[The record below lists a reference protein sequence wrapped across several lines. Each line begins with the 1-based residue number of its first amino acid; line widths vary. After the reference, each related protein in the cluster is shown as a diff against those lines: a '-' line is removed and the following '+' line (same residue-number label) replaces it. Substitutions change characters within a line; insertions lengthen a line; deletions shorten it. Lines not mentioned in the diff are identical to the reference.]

1 MKFIVSRFYTPKNV
15 VLEYL
20 LEGDACYFDTVGN
33 SRFVDFEFL
42 VDPLCF
48 SSRDR
53 REGVYSI
60 DGLDHYRRWIP
71 RALKTPSAEKRDLLI
86 QGKWDYA
93 IPCIGE
99 NYPMYYDNKTN
110 WICCGDPD
118 QTGTA
123 VQFTEQAIAVLKN
136 PFELSAVWMKPAF
149 KAYSYE
155 IMKSFASATGTEESL
170 IEINVG

>member
-1 MKFIVSRFYTPKNV
+1 
-15 VLEYL
+15 
-20 LEGDACYFDTVGN
+20 
-33 SRFVDFEFL
+33 
-42 VDPLCF
+42 
-48 SSRDR
+48 
-53 REGVYSI
+53 
-60 DGLDHYRRWIP
+60 
-71 RALKTPSAEKRDLLI
+71 
-86 QGKWDYA
+86 
-93 IPCIGE
+93 
-99 NYPMYYDNKTN
+99 MYYDNKTN

-136 PFELSAVWMKPAF
+136 PFELSAIWMKPAF